1 MFQNILVPV
10 DLAFRPKRR
19 RALPVAVDL
28 AQKYGGRIHG
38 LTVLPDY
45 GMPLVGSYFPSE
57 YAEKAALEA
66 ERELRDLFAE
76 YVPQDLVAA
85 VEVRRGT
92 IYQQI
97 LAAASD
103 LACDSI
109 VMAAHRPEMKDYLIG
124 SNASRVVRHA
134 EQMVV
139 VVR

>member
-10 DLAFRPKRR
+10 DLSFRPERR

-28 AQKYGGRIHG
+28 AQKYGGRIHT

-45 GMPLVGSYFPSE
+45 GMPLVGSYFPADF
-57 YAEKAALEA
+57 AEKAAREA
-66 ERELRDLFAE
+66 EKELRDLTAE
-76 YVPQDLVAA
+76 YVPQEILAG

-97 LAAASD
+97 LAAARD
-103 LACDSI
+103 LGCDAI
-109 VMAAHRPEMKDYLIG
+109 VLAAHRPEMKDYLIG